1 MATPTGHY
9 QVSDLAQI
17 GRGLYYIG
25 EECVRP
31 AGVGQISS
39 NCITCKQQV
48 WSSAGSTDGA
58 LRLSLRRSPMKGYLV
73 SCSVPKSKQKRQ
85 LLCLGCVNK
94 LRMGKLNLS
103 ADAESVS
110 LCNRG
115 HGQQDALLFERQA
128 SGSWKQTLE
137 LTNELLEAVV
147 ISNEST
153 VSRKRPKKAAAESA
167 LNRGMQAGSRAREM
181 LVSGDNFLVEPMRIF
196 NATCV
201 CHRLRPSC
209 EIPMDSLPVM
219 CACKKE
225 EHKDRLHAV
234 HGISHGPP
242 LERRDNA

>member
-1 MATPTGHY
+1 
-9 QVSDLAQI
+9 
-17 GRGLYYIG
+17 
-25 EECVRP
+25 
-31 AGVGQISS
+31 
-39 NCITCKQQV
+39 
-48 WSSAGSTDGA
+48 
-58 LRLSLRRSPMKGYLV
+58 MKGYLV

-94 LRMGKLNLS
+94 LWMGKLKLS

-128 SGSWKQTLE
+128 LGSWKQTLE

-219 CACKKE
+219 CAC
-225 EHKDRLHAV
+225 
-234 HGISHGPP
+234 
-242 LERRDNA
+242 

>member
-1 MATPTGHY
+1 MAAPTEHY
-9 QVSDLAQI
+9 QASDLAQI

-25 EECVRP
+25 EDSVRP
-31 AGVGQISS
+31 GEIGQISS

-48 WSSAGSTDGA
+48 WSKAVSTDRS
-58 LRLSLRRSPMKGYLV
+58 LRLSLRRSIMKGYLV

-85 LLCLGCVNK
+85 LLCLGCVDK
-94 LRMGKLNLS
+94 LMGNLKLS
-103 ADAESVS
+103 ADAESVTV
-110 LCNRG
+110 CNRG

-128 SGSWKQTLE
+128 SGSWRQTLE

-196 NATCV
+196 NAASV
-201 CHRLRPSC
+201 CH
-209 EIPMDSLPVM
+209 
-219 CACKKE
+219 
-225 EHKDRLHAV
+225 
-234 HGISHGPP
+234 
-242 LERRDNA
+242 